1 MRITM
6 KNRALRAV
14 LGVLISGAALTLA
27 ACDVHTVPSAP
38 GSGGVPVPGPGP
50 TGPSLGAA
58 QSYGILA
65 GSTITCVGPVG
76 TINADLGLWPGS
88 AVTGFPTCT
97 VSGIQNMANAT
108 AQTAQGALTVA
119 YNSLAGR
126 ACGTTI
132 SANLGGTTLAPGV
145 YCSTSSAGLT
155 GTVTLDGRG
164 NTNATFV
171 IQIASALTV
180 AGSVDLIGG
189 AQAKNVWW
197 QVGSSAT
204 IGTGSVMKGNIVAF
218 TTITLNDNATLLG
231 RALARNGAVTLGS
244 NNTITLP

>member
-1 MRITM
+1 MLALIRRIT
-6 KNRALRAV
+6 R
-14 LGVLISGAALTLA
+14 LGIVIPCAALLFA
-27 ACDVHTVPSAP
+27 ACDIHSQLPS
-38 GSGGVPVPGPGP
+38 SPGPGP
-50 TGPSLGAA
+50 GPFGPPLGSG
-58 QSYGILA
+58 QTYGILA
-65 GSTITCVGPVG
+65 GSTVTCVGPVG
-76 TINADLGLWPGS
+76 TINADLGLWPGT

-97 VSGIQNMANAT
+97 VSGTSNKANAV
-108 AQTAQGALTVA
+108 AQTAQGELTTA
-119 YNSLAGR
+119 YNALAGM
-126 ACGTTI
+126 ACGTTL

-145 YCSTSSAGLT
+145 YCSTSSQGLT
-155 GTVTLDGRG
+155 GTVTFDGQG

-171 IQIASALTV
+171 IQVASALTV

-218 TTITLNDNATLLG
+218 TSITLNDNATLLG